1 MSANQELFELKFYE
15 WEEKFKDKPYLRQ
28 PIGEKWEE
36 YTWGQVGDMARRLA
50 SGLKSLNLRE
60 GAHIGIYSKNCRE
73 WIISDLA
80 IVMAGYVSVPFFP
93 SLNGKELSYIMDYGD
108 VDALFIG
115 KIETWDEIKND
126 LPAEMPII
134 RFPKYDGCSNV
145 SVGHEWHEFINSH
158 NPIQNPNTPKLSDL
172 WTIIFTSG
180 TTGNPKGVMLTYQA
194 IDGIK
199 VVLDDP
205 NNPLGIKHTGNNDFI
220 SYLPLNHIFERVV
233 IEWCSFRYGGT
244 ISFVESIETFGQNLK
259 DVQPH
264 VFAAAPRVWTKL
276 QMGILSKFPQKRL
289 DTLLKI
295 PLLSSVLK
303 KLIRKGLGFS
313 KVRVT
318 VSGSAPMPVELI
330 EWFRKVGVYITNGYG
345 MTENCAICSSV
356 DGRDFEKLNTVG
368 KAQKGVE
375 LKIDEATGEILMRG
389 PFVMIGYYK
398 NEELSNE
405 TLRGGWLHTGDK
417 GFLDD
422 DGYLHITGRVADSFK
437 TSKGEYI
444 EPLTLEQFFV
454 NMNEIEEVCVVGLGI
469 AQPLCLVQ
477 LSDIGKNTSKE
488 KLSAMFTDTLNGVNS
503 DLVNYKKI
511 STLIIVKDEWTQENG
526 IIGPTQK
533 LKRGAIDELYSS
545 KYLEWHESDKSLIF
559 ESSHSERSNS
569 YT

>member
-1 MSANQELFELKFYE
+1 MDTNQELFEFKFYE
-15 WEEKFKDKPYLRQ
+15 WEKQLKDKPYLKQ
-28 PIGEKWEE
+28 PFGDKWEE
-36 YTWGQVGDMARRLA
+36 YTWGEVGDMARRLA
-50 SGLKSLNLRE
+50 TGLKSLNLRE

-93 SLNGKELSYIMDYGD
+93 SLNGKELAYIMDYGD

-115 KIETWDEIKND
+115 KIETWDQIKDD
-126 LPAEMPII
+126 LPEGMPLIK
-134 RFPKYDGCSNV
+134 FPHYDGCSNV
-145 SVGHEWHEFINSH
+145 TKGHEWFKFIDSHE
-158 NPIQNPNTPKLSDL
+158 PMQNPNKPKLSDL

-180 TTGNPKGVMLTYQA
+180 TTGNAKGVMLTYQA

-205 NNPLGIKHTGNNDFI
+205 NNPLGIKHDGNNDFI

-244 ISFVESIETFGQNLK
+244 ISFVESLDTFAKNLK
-259 DVQPH
+259 AVQPH

-276 QMGILSKFPQKRL
+276 QLGLLTKFPQKKL

-295 PLLSSVLK
+295 PLLSSLLK
-303 KLIRKGLGFS
+303 KLIKKGLGFS
-313 KVRVT
+313 KARIV

-356 DGRDFEKLNTVG
+356 DGRDFEKLHTVG
-368 KAQKGVE
+368 QPQKGVE
-375 LKIDEATGEILMRG
+375 LKIDQETGEILMKG
-389 PFVMIGYYK
+389 PFIMKGYYK
-398 NEELSNE
+398 NDELTNT

-417 GFLDD
+417 GFLDED
-422 DGYLHITGRVADSFK
+422 NYLHITGRVADSFK

-444 EPLTLEQFFV
+444 EPLTLEQYFV
-454 NMNEIEEVCVVGLGI
+454 NINEIEEVCVVGLGI
-469 AQPLCLVQ
+469 AQPLCLIQ
-477 LSDIGKNTSKE
+477 LSEIGKNTSREVISKMLTDR
-488 KLSAMFTDTLNGVNS
+488 LSEVNS

-511 STLIIVKDEWTQENG
+511 STLIIVKDEWTQQNG
-526 IIGPTQK
+526 IVGPTQK
-533 LKRGAIDELYSS
+533 LKRGAIEDKYS
-545 KYLEWHESDKSLIF
+545 KDYLNWHNFNEEVIF
-559 ESSHSERSNS
+559 E
-569 YT
+569 

>member
-1 MSANQELFELKFYE
+1 
-15 WEEKFKDKPYLRQ
+15 
-28 PIGEKWEE
+28 
-36 YTWGQVGDMARRLA
+36 
-50 SGLKSLNLRE
+50 
-60 GAHIGIYSKNCRE
+60 
-73 WIISDLA
+73 
-80 IVMAGYVSVPFFP
+80 
-93 SLNGKELSYIMDYGD
+93 
-108 VDALFIG
+108 
-115 KIETWDEIKND
+115 
-126 LPAEMPII
+126 
-134 RFPKYDGCSNV
+134 
-145 SVGHEWHEFINSH
+145 
-158 NPIQNPNTPKLSDL
+158 
-172 WTIIFTSG
+172 
-180 TTGNPKGVMLTYQA
+180 MLTYQA

>member
-1 MSANQELFELKFYE
+1 MDTNQELFEFKFYE
-15 WEEKFKDKPYLRQ
+15 WEKQLKDKPYLKQ
-28 PIGEKWEE
+28 PFGDKWEE
-36 YTWGQVGDMARRLA
+36 YTWGEVGDMARRLA

-93 SLNGKELSYIMDYGD
+93 SLNGKELAYIMDYGD

-115 KIETWDEIKND
+115 KIETWDQIKDD
-126 LPAEMPII
+126 LPEGMPLIK
-134 RFPKYDGCSNV
+134 FPHYDGCSNV
-145 SVGHEWHEFINSH
+145 TKGHEWFKFIDSHE
-158 NPIQNPNTPKLSDL
+158 PMQNPNKPKLSDL

-180 TTGNPKGVMLTYQA
+180 TTGNAKGVMLTYQA

-205 NNPLGIKHTGNNDFI
+205 NNPLGIKHDGNNDFI

-244 ISFVESIETFGQNLK
+244 ISFVESLDTFAKNLK
-259 DVQPH
+259 AVQPH

-276 QMGILSKFPQKRL
+276 QLGLLTKFPQKKL
-289 DTLLKI
+289 DKLLKI
-295 PLLSSVLK
+295 PLLSSLLK
-303 KLIRKGLGFS
+303 KLIKKGLGFS
-313 KVRVT
+313 KARIV

-356 DGRDFEKLNTVG
+356 DGRDFEKLHTVG
-368 KAQKGVE
+368 QPQKGVK
-375 LKIDEATGEILMRG
+375 LKIDEETGEILMKG
-389 PFVMIGYYK
+389 PFIMKGYYK
-398 NEELSNE
+398 NEELTNT

-417 GFLDD
+417 GFLDED
-422 DGYLHITGRVADSFK
+422 NYLHITGRVADSFK

-444 EPLTLEQFFV
+444 EPLTLEQYFV
-454 NMNEIEEVCVVGLGI
+454 NINEIEEVCVVGLGI
-469 AQPLCLVQ
+469 AQPLCLIQ
-477 LSDIGKNTSKE
+477 LSEIGKNTSREVISKM
-488 KLSAMFTDTLNGVNS
+488 LTDRLAKVNS

-511 STLIIVKDEWTQENG
+511 STLIIVKDEWTQQNG
-526 IIGPTQK
+526 IVGPTQK
-533 LKRGAIDELYSS
+533 LKRGAIEDKYS
-545 KYLEWHESDKSLIF
+545 KDYLNWHNFNEEVIF
-559 ESSHSERSNS
+559 E
-569 YT
+569 

>member
-1 MSANQELFELKFYE
+1 MNTNQELFEFKFYE
-15 WEEKFKDKPYLRQ
+15 WEKQLKDKPYLKQ
-28 PIGEKWEE
+28 PFGDKWEE
-36 YTWGQVGDMARRLA
+36 YTWGEVGNMARRLA
-50 SGLKSLNLRE
+50 TGLKSLNLRE

-93 SLNGKELSYIMDYGD
+93 SLNGKELAYIMDYGD

-115 KIETWDEIKND
+115 KIETWDQIKDD
-126 LPAEMPII
+126 LPEGMPLIK
-134 RFPKYDGCSNV
+134 FPHYDGCSDV
-145 SVGHEWHEFINSH
+145 TKGHEWFDFIDSHE
-158 NPIQNPNTPKLSDL
+158 PMQNPNKPKLSDL

-180 TTGNPKGVMLTYQA
+180 TTGNAKGVMLTYQA

-205 NNPLGIKHTGNNDFI
+205 NNPLGIKHDGNNDFI

-244 ISFVESIETFGQNLK
+244 ISFVESLDTFAKNLK
-259 DVQPH
+259 AVQPH

-276 QMGILSKFPQKRL
+276 QLGLLTKFPQKKL

-295 PLLSSVLK
+295 PLFSSLLK
-303 KLIRKGLGFS
+303 KLIKKGLGFS
-313 KVRVT
+313 KARIV

-356 DGRDFEKLNTVG
+356 DGRDFEKLHTVG
-368 KAQKGVE
+368 QPQKGVE
-375 LKIDEATGEILMRG
+375 LKIDQETGEILMKG
-389 PFVMIGYYK
+389 PFIMKGYYK
-398 NEELSNE
+398 NDELTNT

-417 GFLDD
+417 GFLDED
-422 DGYLHITGRVADSFK
+422 NYLHITGRVADSFK

-444 EPLTLEQFFV
+444 EPLTLEQHFV
-454 NMNEIEEVCVVGLGI
+454 NINEIEEVCVVGLGI
-469 AQPLCLVQ
+469 AQPLCLIQ
-477 LSDIGKNTSKE
+477 LSEIGKNTSTEVISKMLTDR
-488 KLSAMFTDTLNGVNS
+488 LSEVNS

-511 STLIIVKDEWTQENG
+511 STLIIVKDEWTQQNG
-526 IIGPTQK
+526 IVGPTQK
-533 LKRGAIDELYSS
+533 LKRGAIEDKYS
-545 KYLEWHESDKSLIF
+545 KDYLNWHNFNEEVIF
-559 ESSHSERSNS
+559 E
-569 YT
+569 